1 MAFRVLFLQ
10 ELHHFFDLDR
20 KEILFY
26 TNDTIINLNIKN
38 EGKISKVIIYFI
50 ITLLLI
56 FTCVNAHIKKTQLM
70 IYI

>member
-1 MAFRVLFLQ
+1 MAFRVLFYKNYITS
-10 ELHHFFDLDR
+10 FDLDR
-20 KEILFY
+20 KEIIFY

-56 FTCVNAHIKKTQLM
+56 FTYVNAHIKKTQLM